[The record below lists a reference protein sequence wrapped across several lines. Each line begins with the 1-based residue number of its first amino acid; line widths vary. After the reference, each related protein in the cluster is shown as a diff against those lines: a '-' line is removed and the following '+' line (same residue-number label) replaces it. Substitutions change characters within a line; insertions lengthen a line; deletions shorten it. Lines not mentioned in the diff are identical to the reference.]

1 MKIRSRSISLLKSS
15 GLFRIVTREAPQFT
29 PASTHSSSGNAEP
42 CAGNP
47 VCFCRA
53 TQQSFLRLA
62 TTPVVLNAYGAEG
75 FTNQDVAKLIKT
87 LSGLSTV
94 STLEEPSGLESRW
107 LELAG
112 LRSASPK
119 VWMDAYLAAF
129 AILHVMELVTL
140 DRDFRNF
147 EKDGLKL
154 RLLSEC

>member
-1 MKIRSRSISLLKSS
+1 MLFDSNVWLALTFSS
-15 GLFRIVTREAPQFT
+15 HPHHALAKRIF
-29 PASTHSSSGNAEP
+29 AEP
-42 CAGNP
+42 SAGNP

-62 TTPVVLNAYGAEG
+62 ATPVVLNAYGAEG
-75 FTNQDVAKLIKT
+75 FTNQDAAKLIKT

-119 VWMDAYLAAF
+119 VWMEAYLAAF
-129 AILHVMELVTL
+129 AILHDMELVTL